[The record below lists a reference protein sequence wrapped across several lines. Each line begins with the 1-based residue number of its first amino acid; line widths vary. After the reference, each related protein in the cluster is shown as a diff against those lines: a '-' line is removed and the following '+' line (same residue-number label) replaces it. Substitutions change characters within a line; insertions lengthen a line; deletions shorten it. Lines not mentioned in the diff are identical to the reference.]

1 MIPVPKILCSDIRL
15 VWLPPVPG
23 YPPCFLNFRKW
34 SLATVP
40 PFLWRF
46 IYIIWSVS
54 IKIIRLSQNMKN
66 IFSTRIIINFYSVF
80 IGCAKKMWKKFSSFV
95 FFLEKLSR
103 TTPLQF
109 IKNSQKG
116 VVEHDIPWLTNV
128 FSHLHKIQIPD
139 RIFMKNFQIISL
151 CELTYF
157 VGNLEPQMKRFLRPT
172 RENVQYPEIR
182 ALQGLQIWE
191 VAKKLF
197 SKIKTFFLNFITKWP
212 TLRYDIINKK
222 YVICMSYR
230 SNILSYH
237 SWSILCI
244 KNIENIFNFFY
255 LKNSEKFLKKWA
267 IYEVH
272 ITKTCFCGFI
282 WDLHRNFEK
291 FKFWYL
297 K

>member
-1 MIPVPKILCSDIRL
+1 M
-15 VWLPPVPG
+15 
-23 YPPCFLNFRKW
+23 FL
-34 SLATVP
+34 LGV
-40 PFLWRF
+40 
-46 IYIIWSVS
+46 
-54 IKIIRLSQNMKN
+54 Q
-66 IFSTRIIINFYSVF
+66 
-80 IGCAKKMWKKFSSFV
+80 KKMWKKFSSFV

-116 VVEHDIPWLTNV
+116 VVEHDIPWFTNV

-151 CELTYF
+151 RELTYF

-191 VAKKLF
+191 VAIKLF